1 MLTSWFVVQTQP
13 RAEAKAKRHLVN
25 QGFVTYMPVYQR
37 RVRHARRNEL
47 VLRPLFPGYLFVQI
61 DPELQRWRSINGT
74 VGVRQILT
82 DGNAPRYV
90 PDRIIE
96 EIVARQDET
105 GTVKLSPPAF
115 SPGQAVRVVDGA
127 FADVSGLFEEMR
139 DETRAVLLISLLGRQ
154 VRVNVAAAEVTA
166 AA

>member
-1 MLTSWFVVQTQP
+1 MCTSWFVVQTQP

-37 RVRHARRNEL
+37 RVRHARRSEL

-61 DPELQRWRSINGT
+61 DPEMHRWRSINGT

-82 DGNAPRYV
+82 DGNMPRHV

-96 EIVARQDET
+96 EIVAREDET
-105 GTVKLSPPAF
+105 GSVKLIPPAF
-115 SPGQAVRVVDGA
+115 CPGQPVRLMDGA
-127 FADVSGLFEEMR
+127 FAEVSGLFEEMR
-139 DETRAVLLISLLGRQ
+139 DENRAVLLISLLGRK
-154 VRVNVAAAEVTA
+154 VRVSVPAAEITA